1 MTEAVIFQLLNAAA
15 MPGWALLLVAPRWRW
30 TAPLISGCLLP
41 WLMGIAYLV
50 LLVMGLG
57 SMDGGF
63 LTLEQVQALFRSPH
77 AVLVGWAHYL
87 AFDLFVGSWEVRDS
101 QRLGIPHWHVVP
113 CLFFTLMFGP
123 VGLVLYLTL
132 RRFTRGHWV
141 LSAQP

>member
-1 MTEAVIFQLLNAAA
+1 LSDAVIFQLLNAAV

-41 WLMGIAYLV
+41 FLLGVTYLV
-50 LLVMGLG
+50 LLATGPRIEG
-57 SMDGGF
+57 GGF
-63 LTLEQVQALFRSPH
+63 FTLEQVHTLFRSPH
-77 AVLVGWAHYL
+77 VVLVGWAHYL
-87 AFDLFVGSWEVRDS
+87 AFDLFVGSWEVRDA
-101 QRLGIPHWHVVP
+101 QRLGIAHWKVVP

-132 RRFTRGHWV
+132 RRLTRGHWV